1 MAILGRR
8 KPGFSRV
15 ETVDPRILSDAVVE
29 EYGKGPGTTA
39 DEAVVPPPIQEE
51 EPLPAN
57 MAQALAQ
64 FVRNHSAAGL
74 LVSMNQLTTEDPT
87 IPGLFEQM
95 QSDPACGDI
104 AVYKTVKDTY
114 LYQEGSMSELYLMLN
129 TLALDGDDRNTI
141 VTMVRYNCKTFPTVT
156 PYDYFTRTPFSMTME
171 RIEMAAQA
179 ILDSGEPADI
189 ARTVSPEGNPYLYST
204 DYFTPVYAKALAE
217 FVEAND

>member
-8 KPGFSRV
+8 KPGFSKV
-15 ETVDPRILSDAVVE
+15 ETVDPRTLSDVVVE
-29 EYGKGPGTTA
+29 EYGPGTTA
-39 DEAVVPPPIQEE
+39 EEAVVPAPVQEE

-64 FVRNHSAAGL
+64 FVRNHSAAGM
-74 LVSMNQLTTEDPT
+74 LVSLDQLTAEDPT
-87 IPGLFEQM
+87 IPSLFEQM
-95 QSDPACGDI
+95 QADPACGDI
-104 AVYKTVKDTY
+104 AVRKTAKDTY

-129 TLALDGDDRNTI
+129 TLMLDGDDRNTI
-141 VTMVRYNCKTFPTVT
+141 ITMVRHNCKTFPTVT

-171 RIEMAAQA
+171 HIEAVAQA

-189 ARTVSPEGNPYLYST
+189 AKTASPEGNPYLYST
-204 DYFTPVYAKALAE
+204 DYFTPAYAKALAE